1 VRREVVLP
9 QTAIAAAAGELAAP
23 LAPAAGQTLLALL

>member
-1 VRREVVLP
+1 MPSPP

-23 LAPAAGQTLLALL
+23 LALAAGQTLLALP